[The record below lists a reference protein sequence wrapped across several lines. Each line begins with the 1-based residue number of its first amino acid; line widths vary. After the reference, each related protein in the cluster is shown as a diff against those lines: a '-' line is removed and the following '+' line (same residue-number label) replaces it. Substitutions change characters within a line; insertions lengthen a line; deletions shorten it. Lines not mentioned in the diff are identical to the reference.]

1 MKTIVITQ
9 EQMEVI
15 QEYLD
20 GKIGM
25 FTATD
30 HQMEV
35 MSGIIKSATALLEE
49 LDAYEELDEDNDTIR
64 WYLKK
69 YNEQQEN

>member
-1 MKTIVITQ
+1 MKTIVITA

-30 HQMEV
+30 HQMEI
-35 MSGIIKSATALLEE
+35 MSGVIEAATTLLDE
-49 LDAYEELDEDNDTIR
+49 LDAYDELDENNDTIR

-69 YNEQQEN
+69 YNEQQDN